1 MSLLWVGARPVE
13 APARADGFL
22 INRTGLLDFI
32 DPMLREAVQKVFLQ
46 HKSIEKE
53 ARKKLARYLTEVT
66 PGGGPTAPRPRPLV
80 HILLA

>member
-1 MSLLWVGARPVE
+1 
-13 APARADGFL
+13 
-22 INRTGLLDFI
+22 
-32 DPMLREAVQKVFLQ
+32 MLREAVQKVFLQ

-66 PGGGPTAPRPRPLV
+66 PGSGPTAPRPCPVV